1 MTSLQ
6 SAGQDGEN
14 VQGHPVVY
22 YLLPM
27 GGRVVCHKR
36 RTSEGGIM
44 AMWAFDPMRSLKFFS
59 QGYFSMF
66 I

>member
-27 GGRVVCHKR
+27 GGRVLQLQAADK
-36 RTSEGGIM
+36 
-44 AMWAFDPMRSLKFFS
+44 
-59 QGYFSMF
+59 
-66 I
+66 